1 MKRTVIAGLAGLALL
16 AAAPAAAQETPRRGG
31 TYTFAVYLGEPDTYD
46 CHATNSIA
54 SLYRLAPHYSLLLK
68 YDPAN
73 YPKIVGDV
81 AESWSASEDGKTYR
95 FTIRSGVTFH
105 DGSPLTS
112 ADVKA
117 TYERLRK
124 PPEGIVSLRT
134 NHFRDIEGIDTPD
147 DRTVVFR
154 LAQPNASMPAV
165 FAGPFNC
172 IYSAKKLAEDP
183 RFPARNILG
192 TGPFRFV
199 KHEAGAEWQAVRFEN
214 YFDKRRPHLD
224 GLRILNMAPPAAV
237 NALSAG
243 QIQAAFPGQSQAEI
257 TRISAARGDKV
268 KVYDPVTTQ
277 VMFLATVNAAKPPF
291 NDVRVRQALSL
302 AIDRRGGSQA
312 LSKMMTASAF
322 GTFIHEGSPFART
335 PDEVR
340 TLFGFRPDMAANRA
354 EAKRLLAEA
363 GVPNLKLVFLNRP
376 QYAGL
381 GVFLID
387 QWRQIGVA
395 ATQELPEN
403 QRFFETQR
411 AGAYDVSLDALAEY
425 TDDPTMQLAR
435 LISRSK
441 NPSNVSRADD
451 PAFDEL
457 FEKQMHT
464 IDPAERKALVQRLE
478 EHLLTQSISMPL
490 FWSKRYIVMSAEVR
504 GATTPVVASNYVGLD
519 QSTVWLA
526 H

>member
-1 MKRTVIAGLAGLALL
+1 MKRNAIAALAGLTLL
-16 AAAPAAAQETPRRGG
+16 AAAPAAAQEAPRRGG
-31 TYTFAVYLGEPDTYD
+31 TYSFAVYLGEPDTYD

-81 AESWSASEDGKTYR
+81 AESWTVSDDGKTYSFKLR
-95 FTIRSGVTFH
+95 PNVTFH
-105 DGSPLTS
+105 DGSPMTA

-134 NHFRDIEGIDTPD
+134 NHFRDIDAIDTPD
-147 DRTVVFR
+147 ERTIVFR
-154 LAQPNASMPAV
+154 LGQPNASMPAV

-183 RFPARNILG
+183 RFPARNVLG

-199 KHEAGAEWQAVRFEN
+199 KHDAGAEWQAARFEG
-214 YFDKRRPHLD
+214 YFDQQRPYLD

-257 TRISAARGDKV
+257 NRISGARGDKV

-277 VMFLATVNAAKPPF
+277 VMFLATINASKPPF

-322 GTFIHEGSPFART
+322 GTFIHEGSPF
-335 PDEVR
+335 VR
-340 TLFGFRPDMAANRA
+340 TAEEVKDLFGFRPDVAASRA

-363 GVPNLKLVFLNRP
+363 GVSNLKLVFLNRP

-387 QWRQIGVA
+387 QWRQIGVT

-411 AGAYDVSLDALAEY
+411 TGAYDVSLDALAEY

-435 LISRSK
+435 LISHSK

-451 PAFDEL
+451 PVFDAL
-457 FEKQMHT
+457 FEKQART
-464 IDPAERKALVQRLE
+464 IDPAERKKIVQTIE
-478 EHLLTQSISMPL
+478 EHLLTQSVAMPL
-490 FWSKRYIVMSAEVR
+490 FWSKRFIVMAAEVR
-504 GATTPVVASNYVGLD
+504 GAATPVVASNYVGLD

-526 H
+526 Q